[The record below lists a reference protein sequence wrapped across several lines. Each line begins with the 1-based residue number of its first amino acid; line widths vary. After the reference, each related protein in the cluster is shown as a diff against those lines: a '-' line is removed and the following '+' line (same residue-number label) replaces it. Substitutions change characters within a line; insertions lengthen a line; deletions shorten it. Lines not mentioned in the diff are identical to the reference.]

1 MIAFARLAVFGF
13 LALSVIYLGVS
24 LYSRSVRRG
33 KLRVWWEE
41 EGRPGDRDEY
51 VAKGMKDYE
60 NSLRHKLILGVYVV
74 PIVVIT
80 MIIYFTNFY

>member
-41 EGRPGDRDEY
+41 EGRPGDRD
-51 VAKGMKDYE
+51 AHPLHRGAHRGDAR
-60 NSLRHKLILGVYVV
+60 LFPQPRAWRDGGALPRPRG
-74 PIVVIT
+74 
-80 MIIYFTNFY
+80 